1 MINEHKK
8 LNPEIEVVK
17 KYVGIKNEVS
27 LKNEN
32 RNYLFHINSVS
43 KYQNV
48 WSVIPGKF
56 TLAFSLAPEF
66 YRIVYKKN
74 PRKFFPTFSDDGKL
88 SHLIANTVWHE
99 SQN

>member
-1 MINEHKK
+1 MAKNNGK
-8 LNPEIEVVK
+8 IEVVK

-48 WSVIPGKF
+48 F
-56 TLAFSLAPEF
+56 
-66 YRIVYKKN
+66 
-74 PRKFFPTFSDDGKL
+74 KL
-88 SHLIANTVWHE
+88 T
-99 SQN
+99 